1 MASCNRLVTESA
13 IKTSAITSALAIAQT
28 AAELGIRYGYDSDA
42 YTNMIRQ
49 ANSTMDLAI
58 QLMAC
63 SVAPIVTDSTP
74 CPYGEACRA
83 AKCPLGHQKMTPRP
97 ASA

>member
-1 MASCNRLVTESA
+1 MASCNRLVMESA
-13 IKTSAITSALAIAQT
+13 IKTGVVTTALASHDKAT
-28 AAELGIRYGYDSDA
+28 WVGIRYGNDSEA
-42 YTNMIRQ
+42 YANMIRQ
-49 ANSTMDLAI
+49 ADITMDLAI
-58 QLMAC
+58 QLMGC

-83 AKCPLGHQKMTPRP
+83 RKCPLGHQKMTPRP